1 MPKSFDAKKARI
13 HIVKPYVLEEWE
25 STSTLS
31 KAVGSG
37 SSGFSWHTGP
47 AKRGDVVVFDSHTI
61 HGAGMNFTKKFRC
74 TLDMRFILAPPATTS
89 SSSSKG
95 VGDNSAGSSSSSGD
109 GSSSGGGSSS
119 GSSSSGG
126 GGGSSSSGGGSSS
139 GSGGGSCGGSCGS
152 SSSSGR
158 SSNSSSNSS
167 GSSSG
172 NGGLATRPRKAFN
185 ESILARFLMDNTYKT
200 S

>member
-1 MPKSFDAKKARI
+1 MPKSFDAKNARI
-13 HIVKPYVLEEWE
+13 HIVKPDVLEEWE
-25 STSTLS
+25 STSTSS

-61 HGAGMNFTKKFRC
+61 HGAGINFTKKFRC

-89 SSSSKG
+89 SSSNKG
-95 VGDNSAGSSSSSGD
+95 EGHNSVGNSSDSSSSSSSG
-109 GSSSGGGSSS
+109 GS
-119 GSSSSGG
+119 
-126 GGGSSSSGGGSSS
+126 
-139 GSGGGSCGGSCGS
+139 GGSCGS
-152 SSSSGR
+152 SSGGSSG
-158 SSNSSSNSS
+158 

-172 NGGLATRPRKAFN
+172 GSGGSSSGSGGLATRPRKAFN